1 MQLATIKQRRDK
13 KMIYVKE
20 EFTENDKTYRKVI
33 PCGMLYTHSR
43 EYFLLSPYP
52 IEADWEALYERRF
65 VVVPRKQVWQL
76 EDGTKIY
83 PFARHIVTDSFT
95 IDYAANMPT
104 IIIAKLNDRID
115 LAETELPVRDV
126 NDYIRE
132 LEEVTD
138 ELELD
143 GFPY

>member
-1 MQLATIKQRRDK
+1 
-13 KMIYVKE
+13 MIYVKE

-76 EDGTKIY
+76 EDGTTIY
-83 PFARHIVTDSFT
+83 SFARHIVTDSFT

-104 IIIAKLNDRID
+104 IIIEKLNDRID